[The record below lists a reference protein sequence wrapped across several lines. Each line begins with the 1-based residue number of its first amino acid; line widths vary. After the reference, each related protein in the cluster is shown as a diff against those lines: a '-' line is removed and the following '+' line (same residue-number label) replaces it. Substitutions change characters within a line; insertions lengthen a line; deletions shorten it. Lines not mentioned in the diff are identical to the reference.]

1 MSSGVRKVGIG
12 SEENKRDDD
21 DDDDDN
27 EEDDD
32 DGTDDDVGGRE
43 MGIAGVVERDDDA
56 GSGDG
61 CVAEGNIIVWTRPG
75 QFKK

>member
-1 MSSGVRKVGIG
+1 MGTE

-21 DDDDDN
+21 EDGDDN
-27 EEDDD
+27 EQDDD

-43 MGIAGVVERDDDA
+43 LGIAGVVERDHDA

-61 CVAEGNIIVWTRPG
+61 CVAEGGIIVWTKSS